1 MGARVILD
9 IHDIVPEFYA
19 SKFKVEERSITFRL
33 LLLMER
39 VSIAYSNHVIIS
51 NHLWYGKLT
60 QRSVLPDKC
69 TTIINYPDPSMF
81 RRRPQRVAA
90 SGDFVMCYP
99 GTLNWHQ
106 GVDLA
111 ISALALLRDKAPNLK
126 FLIIGDGPER
136 ERLKSMIR
144 RQDLEGRV
152 VMSGVIPI
160 EQVAETM
167 ATIDLGV
174 VPKRGDSFGNEA
186 FSTKIP
192 EFMAMG
198 SQWLLPTLGS
208 TGSISTMIWSSFL
221 IPRAS
226 RTWRPRSSISCA
238 NPQSAMLCV
247 SARESSSSRTTGM

>member
-1 MGARVILD
+1 MRVHRIQRRVRDEKKPFDYLTKLLLFFVRSAWVLTVWHLKARFDIIHVHSVPDFEVLATIIPRLMGARVILD

-106 GVDLA
+106 GVD
-111 ISALALLRDKAPNLK
+111 
-126 FLIIGDGPER
+126 
-136 ERLKSMIR
+136 
-144 RQDLEGRV
+144 
-152 VMSGVIPI
+152 
-160 EQVAETM
+160 
-167 ATIDLGV
+167 
-174 VPKRGDSFGNEA
+174 
-186 FSTKIP
+186 FSTTTP
-192 EFMAMG
+192 
-198 SQWLLPTLGS
+198 WLCYATKR
-208 TGSISTMIWSSFL
+208 L
-221 IPRAS
+221 I
-226 RTWRPRSSISCA
+226 
-238 NPQSAMLCV
+238 
-247 SARESSSSRTTGM
+247 SSS